1 MIEKRGV
8 ETRYWTPAVHLAAFA
23 LPRYAETVVW
33 QAIFDGCNDRAAKNG
48 RGKNKNDKK
57 ARA

>member
-1 MIEKRGV
+1 
-8 ETRYWTPAVHLAAFA
+8 
-23 LPRYAETVVW
+23 VVR
-33 QAIFDGCNDRAAKNG
+33 QAIFDGRTDRGAAKNG